1 MLLMLA
7 RIALTG
13 AAAACLFFTPSA
25 NAQTPGVWED
35 RARFGSVTVSA
46 DRRHIEVCDLEKDG
60 HGVKVE
66 YATSM
71 LLTHTVNDPN
81 GAKRGC
87 GTDRVWLGRIDVIK
101 LCETGFASSG
111 CNEPVWIKKR

>member
-1 MLLMLA
+1 MFTRITLA
-7 RIALTG
+7 G
-13 AAAACLFFTPSA
+13 AAAACLLLSPSA
-25 NAQTPGVWED
+25 HAQAPGVWGD
-35 RARFGSVTVSA
+35 RAPFGSVTVSA
-46 DRRHIEVCDLEKDG
+46 DRRHIEVCDLQADG

-71 LLTHTVNDPN
+71 LLTHTVTDPN

-87 GTDRVWLGRIDVIK
+87 GTDRVWMGRIDVFK

-111 CNEPVWIKKR
+111 CNASIWINKR